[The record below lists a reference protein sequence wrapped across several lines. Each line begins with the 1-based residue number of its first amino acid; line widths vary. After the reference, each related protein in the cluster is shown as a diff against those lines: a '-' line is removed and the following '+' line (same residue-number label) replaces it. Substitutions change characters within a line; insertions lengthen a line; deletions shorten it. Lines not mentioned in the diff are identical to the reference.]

1 MEKGTVIARRPV
13 KSNLSRKIPEIP
25 IGNAKSRKPYDKVTE
40 APYQLDERV
49 PQRIE
54 VGNP

>member
-49 PQRIE
+49 RQRIE